1 VAPPNRTAR
10 VAVLGSSVQR
20 SRSKKHSAG
29 RARSAVLRRLVLG
42 LLVLG
47 ALALLTISFRS
58 PTSGALHDVQS
69 AGASALRPF
78 QIAAERVA
86 RPFRDAY
93 GYFDGLASAK
103 SENEKLKKELRELRA
118 HSTANLAGAQRAA
131 ELEKLLRYEQGPTYP
146 KDYRPVN
153 TSVISFPSGPFAQQ
167 VAIAAGSSSGIRI
180 NTPVV
185 TADGLVGRVMNVTSG
200 TALVTLITDPDSAV
214 PARDLTTGVGGLI
227 RHGPG
232 NTLFF
237 DRVSKEQQVRKDDVI
252 VTQGTRDR
260 RYPDLYPYGIP
271 IGRVLSV
278 GTSDIAS
285 FLTVQVAPFASLG
298 SLDSVAALVS
308 TKPTLK
314 LP

>member
-29 RARSAVLRRLVLG
+29 RARSAVLRRLILAV
-42 LLVLG
+42 LVLG

-58 PTSGALHDVQS
+58 PTGGALHSVQG

-86 RPFRDAY
+86 RPFHDAY
-93 GYFDGLASAK
+93 RYVDGLVGAK
-103 SENEKLKKELRELRA
+103 SENARLKRDLRA
-118 HSTANLAGAQRAA
+118 LRAERTANLAGAQRAA
-131 ELEKLLRYEQGPTYP
+131 ELERLLHFEQGPTYP
-146 KDYRPVN
+146 NDYRPVN
-153 TSVISFPSGPFAQQ
+153 TSVISFPRGPFEQQ
-167 VAIAAGSSSGIRI
+167 IGIAAGSSSGIGI

-185 TADGLVGRVMNVTSG
+185 SPDGLVGRVTNFTSS
-200 TALVTLITDPDSAV
+200 TAAVTLITDPQSAV
-214 PARDLTTGVGGLI
+214 AARDLTTGVSGLI
-227 RHGPG
+227 KNGPG
-232 NTLFF
+232 NTLIF
-237 DRVSKEQQVRKDDVI
+237 DQVSKDKKVNKGDVI

-271 IGRVLSV
+271 IGRVLSA
-278 GTSDIAS
+278 GPSDIAS

-298 SLDSVAALVS
+298 SLDSVAALVA
-308 TKPTLK
+308 TKRTSK